1 MRVERRSACRV
12 DASARAGAIAFG
24 LLAVLAAAGAA
35 AAGDTPAP
43 AGDVLLRIDE
53 RGIRAAGISTLV
65 MERVHGG
72 TDLVMPGTV
81 VIPQT
86 QIRVVAAPAGGLVE
100 VMLVALDEPVTA
112 RQPIAQLRSPAVVE
126 AQRQFLGALADEA
139 LSADRLRRTQ
149 LLVEGRAIPERELQ
163 VVQTEATQAKLR
175 VDERRQLLG
184 LMEFS
189 DADVEALRTT
199 RKILPTI
206 TVSSPIS
213 GTVVTRHS
221 SPGERVEAAAPLF
234 TIAELDP
241 LWVNIQVPAARLANI
256 SIGQRIT
263 LGAYEAK
270 GKIIRIGRTV
280 DANTQSA
287 IAVAEVDSAGGSVRP
302 GLAVTVTVHI
312 DGGDTDRWSVPAA
325 SVVRHNDRTWVF
337 LRTPDGFRARPVQII
352 TESVRDVVVRAEF
365 ETGDQIVIRG
375 VLSLLSALA
384 ATNRD

>member
-1 MRVERRSACRV
+1 
-12 DASARAGAIAFG
+12 
-24 LLAVLAAAGAA
+24 LLALLLGAGAA
-35 AAGDTPAP
+35 AAETPATS
-43 AGDVLLRIDE
+43 GDVILKIDE

-65 MERVHGG
+65 IERVRGG
-72 TDLVMPGTV
+72 TDLVLPGTV

-100 VMLVALDEPVTA
+100 VMLVSADEAVTA

-189 DADVEALRTT
+189 DADVDALRTT

-206 TVSSPIS
+206 TVTSPIN

-234 TIAELDP
+234 TIADLDP
-241 LWVNIQVPAARLANI
+241 LWVNVQVPAARLGNI

-263 LGAYEAK
+263 IGAYEAK
-270 GKIIRIGRTV
+270 GRIIRIGRTV

-312 DGGDTDRWSVPAA
+312 DGGDSGQWSMPTA
-325 SVVRHNDRTWVF
+325 SVVRHNDRSWVF

-352 TESVRDVVVRAEF
+352 TESVREVVVRAEF
-365 ETGDQIVIRG
+365 EAGDQIVIRG

-384 ATNRD
+384 AANRE